1 MGLDESNKIFS
12 GGFNNF
18 LYFISFIW
26 FQSKWEA
33 KRKFKPNS
41 NKIRGRKRFGLK
53 DKFGLYTSSNPILVF
68 NKISQRPQSSGHVAH
83 YVHFHFEVGKLGLS
97 QCINLWN
104 KDFIEI
110 RVNAIWKLHWTS
122 PLPPTHPCHP
132 NLLILWF
139 QFIAFK
145 ISLIHKESKER
156 TPNLNLRSWQLEKRC
171 YLSLWPQESA
181 ENTTNFATIRFM
193 CCKCRFCAFYLVV
206 CSTNRALRTEKTVM
220 STKTIIFPI

>member
-53 DKFGLYTSSNPILVF
+53 DKFGWYTSSNPILVF

-83 YVHFHFEVGKLGLS
+83 YVHFHFEVGKLGLNALTFETKILS
-97 QCINLWN
+97 RLELMQFGNCIGHHL
-104 KDFIEI
+104 F
-110 RVNAIWKLHWTS
+110 
-122 PLPPTHPCHP
+122 PPTHHCHP
-132 NLLILWF
+132 NLLILRF
-139 QFIAFK
+139 QFIAVK

-156 TPNLNLRSWQLEKRC
+156 TPNLNLRSWQLAKRC
-171 YLSLWPQESA
+171 YLSLCPQESA
-181 ENTTNFATIRFM
+181 ENSTNFATIRFM